1 MFSMKDMLRRFTD
14 VFNKNPSS
22 NIGKLIGILY
32 GQLKE
37 VGDTLET
44 VREWRDIDNAKGT
57 TLDMIGHNIVQP
69 RGAATDEIYRVL
81 LKSKIARNLS
91 QTDINT
97 IIRVLALALNCD
109 YSDIRIRPKFN
120 DPVDPE
126 PAALSLIRVPIK
138 RLNEVGMSP
147 MQFGQIIQ
155 KTVAAGVRVA
165 QIELAGTFQLSS
177 QYSGLESGKT
187 GLADPDMTT
196 GGTLGEVYVPGYD
209 YTLPI

>member
-1 MFSMKDMLRRFTD
+1 MFSMKDMLGRFMD
-14 VFNKNPSS
+14 FFNKDPNS

-32 GQLKE
+32 GQLQE

-44 VREWRDIDNAKGT
+44 VREWRNIDKAKGT
-57 TLDMIGHNIVQP
+57 TLDMIGHNIIQP
-69 RGAATDEIYRVL
+69 RGAATDEVYRVL

-109 YSDIRIRPKFN
+109 YSDIRIQPKFN

-165 QIELAGTFQLSS
+165 QIELAGTFQLASK
-177 QYSGLESGKT
+177 YGELETGAT

-196 GGTLGEVYVPGYD
+196 GGTLGEVYVPGHD